1 MTTSTNSKTEQQQ
14 LIESVIKTVVLEE
27 ARSWSFGRSLASN
40 IDNQAQSAAPNNSDM
55 QLVTMNSK
63 KHLKM
68 LKQTLQHLN
77 ALKKAYPQGSATRHV
92 LTQACNRIKRLVSKL
107 ENNR

>member
-1 MTTSTNSKTEQQQ
+1 
-14 LIESVIKTVVLEE
+14 
-27 ARSWSFGRSLASN
+27 
-40 IDNQAQSAAPNNSDM
+40 
-55 QLVTMNSK
+55 MNSK